1 MAART
6 PLTGTDTSPRSD
18 GGPGLHCLVTG
29 ATGYI
34 GGRLVPELLD
44 AGHRVRCLARSP
56 EKLRDH
62 PWAGRAEVV
71 RGDVTDARTL
81 APALNGIDVAYY
93 LVHALGTGAGF
104 EERDRAA
111 ARTFGEQAR
120 AAGVRRIVYLGGLTP
135 AGVPPRDLSPH
146 LRSRAEVG
154 EILLACGVPATVL
167 RAAVI
172 IGSGSASFEMLR
184 YLTERLPVM
193 VTPSWVGTRIQP
205 IAVRDVLRYLVGSA
219 TMPPEV
225 SRTFD
230 IGGPDVVTYE
240 EMMRRYA
247 LVAELPRR
255 LILRVPML
263 TPRLSSH
270 WIGLVTPVPRALAR
284 PLAESL
290 RHEVVCDEHDIADW
304 VSDPPG
310 APIGFDLA
318 LSLALRRVREA
329 KVTTRWSSASLPGA
343 PSDPLPTDP
352 DWAGGSLYTDE
363 RELAVDASPAALWR
377 VVEGIGGDNGWYSF
391 PLAWAVRGWLD
402 RLVGGV
408 GIRRGRRDAAR
419 LRVGDSLDF
428 WRVEEIEPGRLLR
441 LRAEMRLPGLAW
453 LELYADP
460 PPADPAPPP
469 PTPSGATGPQDGA
482 SPTSPGPETA
492 SDAAPHAS
500 PVAPAGDGGAT
511 GSRYRQRA
519 LFHPHGLLGHLYWW
533 SVSPF
538 HAVVFGGMARNIAR
552 AAERRETAAD
562 PAPADGPGRTGDRVV
577 RPADGQGPGAAPA
590 PAGG

>member
-1 MAART
+1 M
-6 PLTGTDTSPRSD
+6 TG
-18 GGPGLHCLVTG
+18 LNCLVTG

-62 PWAGRAEVV
+62 TWAGRAEVV
-71 RGDVTDARTL
+71 RGDMTDTRSVAD
-81 APALNGIDVAYY
+81 ALHGIDVAYY
-93 LVHALGTGAGF
+93 LVHALTAGSGF

-111 ARTFGEQAR
+111 ARVFAEQAH
-120 AAGVRRIVYLGGLTP
+120 AAGVGRIVYLGGLTP
-135 AGVPPRDLSPH
+135 AGIPARELSPH

-154 EILLACGVPATVL
+154 EILLAGAVPAAVL

-193 VTPSWVGTRIQP
+193 VTPSWVATRCQP
-205 IAVRDVLRYLVGSA
+205 IAVRDVLRYLVGCA
-219 TMPPEV
+219 TLPPEV
-225 SRTFD
+225 DRTFD
-230 IGGPDVVTYE
+230 IGGPDVLTYE

-247 LVAELPRR
+247 AVAELPHR

-290 RHEVVCDEHDIADW
+290 RHEVVCAEHDIARY
-304 VSDPPG
+304 VPDPPG
-310 APIGFDLA
+310 APIGFDQA
-318 LSLALRRVREA
+318 LDLALRRVREA
-329 KVTTRWSSASLPGA
+329 DVTTRWSSASLPGA

-352 DWAGGSLYTDE
+352 DWAGGSLYTDARE
-363 RELAVDASPAALWR
+363 RSVDASPAALWR
-377 VVEGIGGDNGWYSF
+377 VVEGIGGENGWYSF
-391 PLAWAVRGWLD
+391 PLAWSVRGWLD

-428 WRVEEIEPGRLLR
+428 WRVEEIEPGSLLR

-453 LELYADP
+453 LEMYVDP
-460 PPADPAPPP
+460 GAAPAPAPRPAPP
-469 PTPSGATGPQDGA
+469 GP
-482 SPTSPGPETA
+482 
-492 SDAAPHAS
+492 AAA
-500 PVAPAGDGGAT
+500 AAAGDTNAGRPAGGA
-511 GSRYRQRA
+511 RYRQRA

-538 HAVVFGGMARNIAR
+538 HALVFGGMARNIAR
-552 AAERRETAAD
+552 AAERLDA
-562 PAPADGPGRTGDRVV
+562 
-577 RPADGQGPGAAPA
+577 QSPGAAS
-590 PAGG
+590 AGGPADEVPDDGRPTPRPRTRSENP